1 VRSVEKLSDK
11 APHAIAFWIK
21 WENHQRLSNGQLS
34 PVCKDSKEY
43 RGVINFEDRET
54 ANEEIVKIITN
65 LKEEFNKCQLREQ
78 QKKNN

>member
-1 VRSVEKLSDK
+1 MEKLSDK

-54 ANEEIVKIITN
+54 ASEEIVKIINN

-78 QKKNN
+78 QKKNNEK